1 MSCPGA
7 ALSNDAGEHGNSAA
21 FQKRSI
27 CLGEGAPGW
36 WTAYLEDK
44 HLFIRILPEASSCLS
59 SPTIVILRGE
69 SHESVLPAMNS
80 EVCRRAFAVIE
91 SKQTVFNCLFDK
103 YD

>member
-1 MSCPGA
+1 M
-7 ALSNDAGEHGNSAA
+7 
-21 FQKRSI
+21 
-27 CLGEGAPGW
+27 
-36 WTAYLEDK
+36 EDK

-59 SPTIVILRGE
+59 SPTIVILWGE
-69 SHESVLPAMNS
+69 SHESVLPAVNS